1 MQGAG
6 TQDRLRH
13 LVVAVDGP
21 SGSGKSTTAR
31 GVARQLGLRYLDTG
45 ALYRALTWAM
55 LRDGIDVTDPGAV
68 GEHAEHPVL
77 RAGTD
82 PDAPTISV
90 DGTDVSGPIR
100 EAAVTSAVSS
110 VSAVSAVR
118 QILLRMQRSLIGQGG
133 IVVEGRDIGSVV
145 APGADVKVFLTA
157 DPSERARRRHAELA
171 AASTNSANPANS
183 ATVAPPANGAGWG
196 AALLDQTRDD
206 LARRDKLDS
215 SRTVSPLTQAA
226 DAVVLDTTELGVAEA
241 VARVCALAKA
251 RIAAQADPGVAD
263 ETAGP

>member
-31 GVARQLGLRYLDTG
+31 GVAGQLGLRYLDTG

-82 PDAPTISV
+82 PDAPAISV
-90 DGTDVSGPIR
+90 DGIDVSDPIR

-118 QILLRMQRSLIGQGG
+118 QILLRMQRSLIGDGG

-145 APGADVKVFLTA
+145 APDADVKVFLTA

-171 AASTNSANPANS
+171 GAPAK
-183 ATVAPPANGAGWG
+183 TPAKTADGAGRG
-196 AALLDQTRDD
+196 PALLDQTRDD

-226 DAVVLDTTELGVAEA
+226 DAVVLDTTELGVEEA
-241 VARVCALAKA
+241 VTRVCTLARA
-251 RIAAQADPGVAD
+251 RIAAQAGPGISG